1 MNMPTRS
8 RSRTKT
14 SLSAF
19 AVVNWSANCELVDFL
34 IVSGHS
40 ALYCE
45 ILGASFLVTDI
56 TKRANPHDGWTYE
69 AHLARAM
76 AWMMDKYDERR
87 ITLTVEEARKF
98 EERASKAGFTIAL
111 IAAGTV

>member
-1 MNMPTRS
+1 
-8 RSRTKT
+8 
-14 SLSAF
+14 
-19 AVVNWSANCELVDFL
+19 
-34 IVSGHS
+34 
-40 ALYCE
+40 
-45 ILGASFLVTDI
+45 
-56 TKRANPHDGWTYE
+56 
-69 AHLARAM
+69 M